1 MNREPLPCGQAPS
14 PTRNSVASVVKKYAR
29 RGRVGSTVCS
39 SPSRRRAPGATWK
52 VKSMIQRRHGVEVP
66 PSRLRK
72 SRKPCAGSRAPEA
85 VRRKPCDD
93 MPTPMSVWSM
103 GLTSSGHPW
112 AGPGSPT
119 ASLRHRRLRMAGSKP
134 QCPATHRR
142 PQYPTG
148 AAGRGWPAGAAGR
161 GPPPKEP
168 PAAGPEWARGAEWSP
183 RTELD
188 IGADTRTST

>member
-1 MNREPLPCGQAPS
+1 MDQALPRAGPIGSGGGEGLLAPRPWS
-14 PTRNSVASVVKKYAR
+14 STRLAR
-29 RGRVGSTVCS
+29 
-39 SPSRRRAPGATWK
+39 
-52 VKSMIQRRHGVEVP
+52 
-66 PSRLRK
+66 
-72 SRKPCAGSRAPEA
+72 PEG
-85 VRRKPCDD
+85 CDD

-119 ASLRHRRLRMAGSKP
+119 ASLRHRRLRMAGSRP
-134 QCPATHRR
+134 QCPVTHRR

-148 AAGRGWPAGAAGR
+148 SAGRGWPAGAVVR
-161 GPPPKEP
+161 GPSPKEP

-188 IGADTRTST
+188 IGADERTST